1 MDRALDWIDERAGIR
16 AVWGAIFDR
25 LIPRGVGWWYTFGS
39 ACLFLF
45 ILQATTGS
53 FLAWYYSPTPDHA
66 YDSILYI
73 MNQVAFGSII
83 RGIHHWSAS
92 AMVVMVVAHML
103 RTFFFGAYKYPR
115 ELTWVVGV
123 FLLLVTLGFSFT
135 GYLLPWDEKAY
146 WATVVGTEIA
156 GSAPVVGDFI
166 LRLMRGGQEL
176 GAVTLARFYSIHV
189 LLLPAAMVLFIG
201 IHLFLVIKI
210 GISAPP
216 DDK

>member
-1 MDRALDWIDERAGIR
+1 MLDRALDWIDERAGIR
-16 AVWGAIFDR
+16 AVWSAIFDR
-25 LIPRGVGWWYTFGS
+25 F
-39 ACLFLF
+39 
-45 ILQATTGS
+45 
-53 FLAWYYSPTPDHA
+53 
-66 YDSILYI
+66 
-73 MNQVAFGSII
+73 NQVAFGSII

-156 GSAPVVGDFI
+156 GSAPLVGDFI